1 MNQQSKSFLEQL
13 KETVSINPDPIAS
26 ATAEMRLISQ
36 WIATCPVEFFN
47 ELREKSPILKTPA
60 FTIVTRYSDVQDVL
74 TLNEIFTTDLLKQ
87 NVLKFIGNT
96 VVELPPSSEYEKR
109 KSILRLAFPM
119 ADISRYHQILLEEA
133 KILLKNVKADTPFD
147 LVDYAKRLPATA
159 ISMYLGLE
167 GLPIDELIQWVHD
180 INEGAVRNLGNS
192 PQLNA
197 AGGAASDALKSK
209 IREILKTTR
218 AKLIGSPSVSK
229 PTFWERLFGLTKTQP
244 EVRHL
249 LEPNVLE
256 RYLLMQS
263 VPTTYTTD
271 EDIVSSLLFMMSAC
285 VDLTSIA
292 ITNVAVELMKRPQI
306 FSEAIATA
314 QQDQDD
320 AIAGY
325 VWEALRFRQPSP
337 GVINTCVQ
345 DYTLGKGTNC
355 EQTIKAGTQVLACS
369 IAAMHDPSVI
379 DQPQEFKVG
388 RPSHLAYSFFEAG
401 LHTCHGK
408 YFSMVQI
415 PLAVKQL
422 LRLGVLENVDPFPIT
437 QGYQKQP
444 FHIKIV
450 SQS

>member
-1 MNQQSKSFLEQL
+1 MNEQDKSFLEQL
-13 KETVSINPDPIAS
+13 KETVNNNSDPIAS
-26 ATAEMRLISQ
+26 ATAEMRLIGQ
-36 WIATCPVEFFN
+36 WIATCPIEFFN
-47 ELREKSPILKTPA
+47 ELRENSPILKTPA
-60 FTIVTRYSDVQDVL
+60 FTIVTRYQDVQDVL
-74 TLNEIFTTDLLKQ
+74 TLNTIFTTDLLKQ

-96 VVELPPSSEYEKR
+96 VVELPPSSEYEKH

-119 ADISRYHQILLEEA
+119 ADISRYHQILLEEV
-133 KILLKNVKADTPFD
+133 KIPLKNIKADAPFD

-159 ISMYLGLE
+159 ISRYLGLE
-167 GLPIDELIQWVHD
+167 GLLIDELIQWVHD

-197 AGGAASDALKSK
+197 AASAASDALKPK

-218 AKLIGSPSVSK
+218 AKLLCSPAMAK
-229 PTFWERLFGLTKTQP
+229 QTFWERLFGLAKIQP
-244 EVRHL
+244 EL
-249 LEPNVLE
+249 DPPLEPNVLE

-263 VPTTYTTD
+263 VSTTYTTD

-292 ITNVAVELMKRPQI
+292 ITNVVVELMKRPQI
-306 FSEAIATA
+306 FLEAIATA

-422 LRLGVLENVDPFPIT
+422 LRLGVLENIDPFPIT